1 MQRVPVAVFGASGRM
16 GRSLLTLVAT
26 HPALELAGALVSP
39 TSAALGQDAG
49 TYVGLGACGVVLE
62 ADPALALARA
72 RVAIDFSLPGATEAH
87 IGACVAAGA
96 GLVLGTT
103 GFEASAERALA
114 AAARHVPVLAAANM
128 SLGVQ
133 VLLALVREAAARLPA
148 DYDIEIFEA
157 HHRHKRDTPSGT
169 ALALGHA
176 AAAGRGVAHEAT
188 ATYDRALRGGP
199 REPGSIGYAVVRAG
213 DTIGEHSVWLAGL
226 GERLTLSHSATDRAT
241 FARGALEAARFL
253 AGRPAG
259 RYQFADVVATPRG

>member
-16 GRSLLTLVAT
+16 GRSLLRWSPRTRRWNLRVRWSRRPRRRLART
-26 HPALELAGALVSP
+26 PAPRGPRRVRRRARGRPRARAGAGAGRHRLQPARRDRGAHRSVRRCRCGP
-39 TSAALGQDAG
+39 RARHDRVRCLGR
-49 TYVGLGACGVVLE
+49 
-62 ADPALALARA
+62 ALARRRRA
-72 RVAIDFSLPGATEAH
+72 PRAGTRGGQHEPWR
-87 IGACVAAGA
+87 AGA
-96 GLVLGTT
+96 
-103 GFEASAERALA
+103 ALA
-114 AAARHVPVLAAANM
+114 RSARRRR
-128 SLGVQ
+128 GC
-133 VLLALVREAAARLPA
+133 R